1 MNNEKLIEEI
11 KKPQYKDL
19 KLTNVYFN
27 AIYNNITNNETNEE
41 IIIKLIAMLCGNI
54 QDVSNKLR
62 KQKLQNIKE
71 SSGLFGSNHESISGL
86 FSNKQKSLSG
96 LFPDGKFMND

>member
-1 MNNEKLIEEI
+1 MDNEKLIKEI

-19 KLTNVYFN
+19 RLTNIHFN
-27 AIYNNITNNETNEE
+27 AIYNNIINNETNEE

-54 QDVSNKLR
+54 EDISNKLR

-71 SSGLFGSNHESISGL
+71 SSGLFETDSESLSGI
-86 FSNKQKSLSG
+86 FENKRKSLSG
-96 LFPDGKFMND
+96 LFPDGKFIND